1 MLIGSY
7 SIMHLREM
15 YRDNTDKQRTELI
28 KKYMIIGGVLWLV
41 ALCLLIY
48 YWNTLELWAKVVGII
63 GLLYNYGGFLLT
75 MLVVLVGSTDKIIDT
90 QSTTPTTKIP
100 TVPEIKEVVSVPV
113 PTIVPKLPEVTI
125 NE

>member
-1 MLIGSY
+1 
-7 SIMHLREM
+7 MHLREM

-63 GLLYNYGGFLLT
+63 GLLYNYCGFLLT
-75 MLVVLVGSTDKIIDT
+75 MLVVLVGSSNKIIDT